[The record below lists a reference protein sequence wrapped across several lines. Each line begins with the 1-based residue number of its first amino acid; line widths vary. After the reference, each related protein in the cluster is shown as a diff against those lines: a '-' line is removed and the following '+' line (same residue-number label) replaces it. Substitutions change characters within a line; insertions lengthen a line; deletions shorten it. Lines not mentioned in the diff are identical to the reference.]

1 MRFESSHKKNYKS
14 QFSTNLILKNKIEK
28 RKPISKTEPKKKKRI
43 RTKSD
48 LKINEIK

>member
-28 RKPISKTEPKKKKRI
+28 IKPISKTEPKKNK
-43 RTKSD
+43 
-48 LKINEIK
+48 LKE